1 MPENTDLLVLAGAI
15 LTPTALA
22 GAPAEAGF
30 VAIRDGVIVGVGTP
44 DAADSWIPRAQ
55 RVVDLG
61 DATLTAGIVDA
72 HIHPVAGIGMTRGVD
87 LSEAETLEDAQQAL
101 AAESADAG
109 EWVFGWGL
117 NPIVF
122 GVAAPSMRL
131 FDRLPQDRLAFVQL
145 FDAHSAVASGAALA
159 RAGVTGA
166 ETFDDASSIAV
177 DAEGTPTGYLLEHR
191 AMGRVTRII
200 PALTFEERRDALVA
214 ILRGMAETGVTI
226 GQMLDSSDPDAFD
239 LFDAI
244 EAEGELPIRLRV
256 SPMAVPGSTEAD
268 WAQLADLQGRHGRRW
283 EVRGIK
289 LMIDGTIDNGT
300 AWLREPDTLGEST
313 ESLWLSPPEYAAAV
327 EYFHARGIP
336 TTTHAIGDRGIEF
349 VAATLNGLERTGVP
363 HRMEHIETLPD
374 DVLDLIV
381 EAGVSVSMQPT
392 HCTHF
397 TRADHTDNWSR
408 RLGDE
413 RADRAWRTRDLQD
426 KGVVVALGS
435 DWPVAPYDARATLAA
450 AMLRRPAG
458 RVDVTPVLPD
468 QALDAPVALDA
479 HTRGWWRSVGEAGG
493 TIEEGMPA
501 YLTAFSANPLTA
513 DPDAFATADVLLTV
527 VGGDVEVDRT
537 AVTARG

>member
-1 MPENTDLLVLAGAI
+1 MPENIDLLIRAGAV
-15 LTPTALA
+15 LTPAALA

-30 VAIRDGVIVGVGTP
+30 VAIRDGEIVAVGTP
-44 DAADSWIPRAQ
+44 DAADAWELRAK

-72 HIHPVAGIGMTRGVD
+72 HIHPVAGVGMTRGVD
-87 LSEAETLEDAQQAL
+87 LSQATSLEEAQRAL
-101 AAESADAG
+101 AAEATDAG
-109 EWVFGWGL
+109 EWVLGWGL
-117 NPIVF
+117 NPNVF
-122 GVAAPSMRL
+122 GDQPPSARVFDLLAP
-131 FDRLPQDRLAFVQL
+131 DRLAFVQL
-145 FDAHSAVASGAALA
+145 FDAHSAVASAAA
-159 RAGVTGA
+159 WKRAGITGA
-166 ETFDDASSIAV
+166 EAFEDASSIAV
-177 DAEGTPTGYLLEHR
+177 DAEGTPTGYLLEHS
-191 AMGRVTRII
+191 AMGRVMRIV
-200 PALTFEERRDALVA
+200 PPLTFADRRDALGG

-239 LFDAI
+239 LFDAL

-256 SPMAVPGSTEAD
+256 SPMALPGSTEAD
-268 WAQLADLQGRHGRRW
+268 WARLADLQGRHGRRW

-300 AWLREPDTLGEST
+300 AWLREPDTHGEST
-313 ESLWLSPPEYAAAV
+313 ESLWLRPPEYAAAV
-327 EYFHARGIP
+327 AYFHARGIP
-336 TTTHAIGDRGIEF
+336 TTTHAIGDRGIAF
-349 VAATLNGLERTGVP
+349 VAATLNALERTGVP

-408 RLGDE
+408 RLGEE
-413 RADRAWRTRDLQD
+413 RADRAWRTRDLHE

-458 RVDVTPVLPD
+458 RADVVPIRPD

-479 HTRGWWRSVGEAGG
+479 HTRGWWRSVGESGG

-501 YLTAFSANPLTA
+501 YLTAFSADPLSA
-513 DPDAFATADVLLTV
+513 DPDAFATAEVLLTV
-527 VGGDVEVDRT
+527 VDGAVVVDRS
-537 AVTARG
+537 AVAVPR

>member
-1 MPENTDLLVLAGAI
+1 VPENIDLLVVAGTV
-15 LTPTALA
+15 LTPSALA

-30 VAIRDGVIVGVGTP
+30 VAIHDGVIVGVGTP
-44 DAADSWIPRAQ
+44 DAADSWRARAQ
-55 RVVDLG
+55 RVIDLG
-61 DATLTAGIVDA
+61 DATLSAGIVDA

-87 LSEAETLEDAQQAL
+87 LSASATLEEAQRAL
-101 AAESADAG
+101 AAEARDTG
-109 EWVFGWGL
+109 EWVLGWGL
-117 NPIVF
+117 DPNVF
-122 GVAAPSMRL
+122 GAAAPSARL
-131 FDRLPQDRLAFVQL
+131 FDLLPPDRYAFVQL
-145 FDAHSAVASGAALA
+145 FDAHSGIASAAALE
-159 RAGVTGA
+159 RAGITGA
-166 ETFDDASSIAV
+166 ETFDDSSSIAV
-177 DAEGTPTGYLLEHR
+177 DAQGTPTGYLLEHS
-191 AMGRVTRII
+191 AMGRVTRLV
-200 PALTFEERRDALVA
+200 PSLTSDERREALVA
-214 ILRGMAETGVTI
+214 ILRGMAETGVTV

-244 EAEGELPIRLRV
+244 EAEGELPICVRV
-256 SPMAVPGSTEAD
+256 SPMAVPGSTETD
-268 WAQLADLQGRHGRRW
+268 WTRLADLQGRHGRRW

-313 ESLWLSPPEYAAAV
+313 ASLWLSPPEYAAAV
-327 EYFHARGIP
+327 EYFHSRSIP

-349 VAATLNGLERTGVP
+349 VAATLNRLERTGVP

-413 RADRAWRTRDLQD
+413 RADRAWRTRDLHD

-435 DWPVAPYDARATLAA
+435 DWPVAPYDARGTLAA

-479 HTRGWWRSVGEAGG
+479 HTRGWWRSVGETGG

-513 DPDAFATADVLLTV
+513 DPDVFATADVLLTV
-527 VGGDVEVDRT
+527 VGGDVEVDRSV
-537 AVTARG
+537 AVQR

>member
-1 MPENTDLLVLAGAI
+1 MPENIDLLILAGTV
-15 LTPTALA
+15 LTPEALA

-30 VAIRDGVIVGVGTP
+30 VAIRAGEIVGVGTP
-44 DAADSWIPRAQ
+44 DAVDAWRAHAQ

-87 LSEAETLEDAQQAL
+87 LSAAQTLDEAQRSL
-101 AAESADAG
+101 AAEAVDAG

-117 NPIVF
+117 NPNVF
-122 GVAAPSMRL
+122 GEAAPSARV
-131 FDRLPQDRLAFVQL
+131 FDLLPPDRLAFVQL
-145 FDAHSAVASGAALA
+145 FDAHSAIASAAALE

-166 ETFDDASSIAV
+166 ETFDDSSSVAV
-177 DAEGTPTGYLLEHR
+177 DAQGAPTGYLLEHS
-191 AMGRVTRII
+191 AMDRVTRIA
-200 PALTFEERRDALVA
+200 PSLTFEERRDALVA

-244 EAEGELPIRLRV
+244 EAEGKMPIRLRV
-256 SPMAVPGSTEAD
+256 SPMAVPGSTETD
-268 WAQLADLQGRHGRRW
+268 WARLADLQGRHGRRW

-349 VAATLNGLERTGVP
+349 VAATLNALERTGVP

-413 RADRAWRTRDLQD
+413 RADRAWRTRDLHE

-458 RVDVTPVLPD
+458 RAEVAPIRPD

-479 HTRGWWRSVGEAGG
+479 HTRGWWRSVGESGG

-501 YLTAFSANPLTA
+501 YLTAFSADPLSA
-513 DPDAFATADVLLTV
+513 DPDAFATAAVLLTV
-527 VGGDVEVDRT
+527 VGGDVVVDRSVV
-537 AVTARG
+537 AARR

>member
-1 MPENTDLLVLAGAI
+1 MPENIDLVVLAGAV
-15 LTPTALA
+15 LTPSALA

-30 VAIRDGVIVGVGTP
+30 VAIRDGEIVAVGTP
-44 DAADSWIPRAQ
+44 DAADSWRSRAG

-72 HIHPVAGIGMTRGVD
+72 HIHPVAGIGLTRGVD
-87 LSEAETLEDAQQAL
+87 LSAVATLDEARRAL
-101 AAESADAG
+101 AEEAADAG
-109 EWVFGWGL
+109 EWVLGWGL
-117 NPIVF
+117 DPNVF
-122 GVAAPSMRL
+122 GPAAPSGAL
-131 FDRLPQDRLAFVQL
+131 FDLLPSDRLALVQL
-145 FDAHSAVASGAALA
+145 FDAHSAIASAAALE

-166 ETFDDASSIAV
+166 ESFDDSSSIAV
-177 DAEGTPTGYLLEHR
+177 DEHGTPTGYLLEQS
-191 AMGRVTRII
+191 AMSRVTGILPI
-200 PALTFEERRDALVA
+200 LTFEDRRDALGA

-239 LFDAI
+239 LFDAL

-256 SPMAVPGSTEAD
+256 SPMAVPGSHESD
-268 WAQLADLQGRHGRRW
+268 WARLADLQGRHGRRW

-300 AWLREPDTLGEST
+300 AWLREPDTHGEST
-313 ESLWLSPPEYAAAV
+313 ESLWLRPPEYAAAV
-327 EYFHARGIP
+327 AYFHARGIP

-349 VAATLNGLERTGVP
+349 VAATLNALERTGVP
-363 HRMEHIETLPD
+363 HRIEHIETLPD

-413 RADRAWRTRDLQD
+413 RADRAWRTRDLHD
-426 KGVVVALGS
+426 RGVVVALGS

-458 RVDVTPVLPD
+458 RTDVTPVLPH

-479 HTRGWWRSVGEAGG
+479 HTRGWWRSVGERGG

-501 YLTAFSANPLTA
+501 YLTAFAANPLSA
-513 DPDAFATADVLLTV
+513 DPDAFASAHVLLTV
-527 VGGDVEVDRT
+527 VGGDVVVDRSV
-537 AVTARG
+537 AAARR

>member
-1 MPENTDLLVLAGAI
+1 MPEKTDLLILAGAV
-15 LTPTALA
+15 LTPAALA

-30 VAIRDGVIVGVGTP
+30 VAIRDGEIVGVGTT
-44 DAADSWIPRAQ
+44 DAAGAWAGHAQ

-87 LSEAETLEDAQQAL
+87 LSRAMTLEHAQRAL
-101 AAESADAG
+101 AAEATDAG
-109 EWVFGWGL
+109 EWVLGWGL
-117 NPIVF
+117 NPNVF
-122 GVAAPSMRL
+122 GDQPPSARVFDLLAP
-131 FDRLPQDRLAFVQL
+131 DRLAFVQL
-145 FDAHSAVASGAALA
+145 FDAHSAVASAAA
-159 RAGVTGA
+159 CERAGITGA
-166 ETFDDASSIAV
+166 ETFEDASSIAV
-177 DAEGTPTGYLLEHR
+177 DAEGRPTGYLLEHS
-191 AMGRVTRII
+191 AMGRVMRIV
-200 PALTFEERRDALVA
+200 PPLTFADRRDALGG

-239 LFDAI
+239 LFDAL

-256 SPMAVPGSTEAD
+256 SPMALPGSTEAD
-268 WAQLADLQGRHGRRW
+268 WARLADLQGRHGRRW

-300 AWLREPDTLGEST
+300 AWLREPDTHGEST
-313 ESLWLSPPEYAAAV
+313 ESLWLRPPEYAAAV

-349 VAATLNGLERTGVP
+349 VAATLNALERTGVP

-408 RLGDE
+408 RLGEE
-413 RADRAWRTRDLQD
+413 RADRAWRTRDLHE
-426 KGVVVALGS
+426 KGVIVALGS

-458 RVDVTPVLPD
+458 RAEVAPIRPD

-479 HTRGWWRSVGEAGG
+479 HTRGWWRSVGESGG

-501 YLTAFSANPLTA
+501 YLTAFSADPLSA
-513 DPDAFATADVLLTV
+513 DPDAFATAAVLLTV
-527 VGGDVEVDRT
+527 VGGDVVVDRSVV
-537 AVTARG
+537 AARR